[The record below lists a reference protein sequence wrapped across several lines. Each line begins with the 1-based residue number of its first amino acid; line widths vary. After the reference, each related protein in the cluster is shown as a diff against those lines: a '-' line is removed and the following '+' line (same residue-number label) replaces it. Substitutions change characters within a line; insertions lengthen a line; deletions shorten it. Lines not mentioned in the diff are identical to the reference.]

1 MGEHDPWALVSRL
14 APGSSM
20 TRGEHP
26 PGAEVGVRRL
36 WRVALSGTTGIP
48 PSLIAI
54 SLATAAATLLQFF
67 FFFFCLLGVFFFLPP
82 SGSPR
87 E

>member
-20 TRGEHP
+20 TLGEHP

-67 FFFFCLLGVFFFLPP
+67 FFFV
-82 SGSPR
+82 S
-87 E
+87 